1 MSCAQR
7 CRVPLFMSTVS
18 TPKKQASDYVL
29 RISRLTVDKLGVKL
43 YDKASAVVAELIANA
58 YDADAE
64 NVHVRVPLGTEL
76 ARKGEEADLGH
87 VIDVSDDGHGMTP
100 DEAKQYFLEVGR
112 DRRTHSGQG
121 PRSREKNRPVMGR
134 KGIGKLA
141 PFGICRVIE
150 VISSGGDK
158 TADGYLTTHF
168 LMNFDDIVKDTD
180 DAVPL
185 VTGELDGTYRP
196 ERGTTVRL
204 SNFHPKR
211 VPDRE
216 TFFRQLA
223 RRFALADPNFRI
235 VVEDTRHPEEN
246 PPEDVPAFQVPTMDE
261 ARIEL
266 DSRPVPTPDGDL
278 PVKGWLGLAKRA
290 YENEE
295 MAGVRI
301 YSRGKIVA
309 TTRDFEQP
317 AGYTMEFT
325 IRSYLV
331 GEVHAEWIDDDAGDD
346 LIRTDR
352 QDILW
357 DSELGDALRTW
368 GASLIRELGT
378 AARKPRRE
386 RVKSSFLERSK
397 IAELARKRYGDEAI
411 VDAAVE
417 LGEQIGGF
425 AAEDELED
433 DTYVSDLSEVI
444 LSVAPH
450 RALIGAFQE
459 FAQQALNLDA
469 PVALETLADLFG
481 KTRVAEM
488 ASYSQIASE
497 RVRVI
502 QELEKLLDAKT
513 TDEAALQRII
523 TGGPWL
529 IEPTWTV
536 ISQNQALKTF
546 KTSFESWWKKDTGEE
561 VVLAIEYPSKR
572 PDFILVSVGG
582 MLHIV
587 EIKAPGY
594 TFADSDF
601 ERMHRYAEAFE
612 QFEEKNQ
619 LVMKAFPEGWR
630 IDLVAD
636 DVKLKPIN
644 KTAYKSLEKDGRL
657 KKMSWIEFSG
667 RAKQAHEQFLDVHD
681 KMRAFL
687 NGDEGHASETG
698 T

>member
-1 MSCAQR
+1 MSAI
-7 CRVPLFMSTVS
+7 S
-18 TPKKQASDYVL
+18 TPTKQASDYVL

-64 NVHVRVPLGTEL
+64 NVHVHVPLGTEL
-76 ARKGEEADLGH
+76 ARKGEEKDLAY
-87 VIDVSDDGHGMTP
+87 VIEVSDDGHGMTP

-112 DRRTHSGQG
+112 DRRRHAGQG
-121 PRSREKNRPVMGR
+121 PRSREKNRRVTGR

-150 VISSGGDK
+150 VISSGGDE

-180 DAVPL
+180 EPVPL
-185 VTGELDGTYRP
+185 VTGEVDGTYRA

-235 VVEDTRHPEEN
+235 VIEDTRHPEEN
-246 PPEDVPAFQVPTMDE
+246 PPEEVPAFQVPTMD
-261 ARIEL
+261 AGRIEL

-317 AGYTMEFT
+317 AGYTNEFT

-357 DSELGDALRTW
+357 DSELGAALREW
-368 GASLIRELGT
+368 GAALIRELG
-378 AARKPRRE
+378 AASRKPRRE
-386 RVKSSFLERSK
+386 RVKSSFLEKSK
-397 IAELARKRYGDEAI
+397 IAQLARERFGDEAI

-433 DTYVSDLSEVI
+433 GTYVSDLSQVI

-459 FAQQALNLDA
+459 FSQQALNLDT

-488 ASYSQIASE
+488 ASYGQIAAE
-497 RVRVI
+497 RVRII
-502 QELEKLLDAKT
+502 QELEKLLGEKT
-513 TDEAALQRII
+513 TDESALQRII
-523 TGGPWL
+523 AGGPWL

-536 ISQNQALKTF
+536 ISQNQGLKTF
-546 KTSFESWWKKDTGEE
+546 KREFERWWKSETGEE
-561 VVLAIEYPSKR
+561 VDLAIEYVKKR
-572 PDFILVSVGG
+572 PDFVLVSVGG

-587 EIKAPGY
+587 EIKAPGH
-594 TFADSDF
+594 TFGDDDF
-601 ERMHRYAEAFE
+601 ERMHNYAEAFTK
-612 QFEEKNQ
+612 FAAANP
-619 LVMKAFPEGWR
+619 LIMKAFPGSWR

-636 DVKLKPIN
+636 KVRLKSIN
-644 KTAYKSLEKDGRL
+644 RTAYEHLEQNKLLRKL
-657 KKMSWIEFSG
+657 TWAEFAG
-667 RAKQAHEQFLDVHD
+667 RARTAHEQFLDVHD
-681 KMRAFL
+681 KMREFL
-687 NGDEGHASETG
+687 TRDEERARETG